1 MKPLIVL
8 LIVFTIGL
16 IVIKIRTK
24 KSDWQLA
31 GRIAMSAMLIFTA
44 VAHFVFTDGMT
55 QMIPDF
61 FPLKKELVYLTG
73 ILEMLFAIGLLIPR
87 TKIITGWTL
96 TVFFLAILPANV
108 KAALENINYQTGELD
123 GNGIEYLW
131 FRIPLQILFT
141 AWVYFTAI
149 KHYERIS
156 TDK

>member
-8 LIVFTIGL
+8 ISIFVIGQF
-16 IVIKIRTK
+16 VIKLRTK
-24 KSDWQLA
+24 KTDWQLA
-31 GRIAMSAMLIFTA
+31 GRIAMSVMLVFTA
-44 VAHFVFTDGMT
+44 IAHFVFTEAMA

-61 FPLKKELVYLTG
+61 FPLKRELVYLTG

-96 TVFFLAILPANV
+96 IVFFIALLPANI
-108 KAALENINYQTGELD
+108 KGAMENINYQTGELD

-131 FRIPLQILFT
+131 FRIPLQVLFVAWVLFT
-141 AWVYFTAI
+141 TI
-149 KHYERIS
+149 KNHENIL